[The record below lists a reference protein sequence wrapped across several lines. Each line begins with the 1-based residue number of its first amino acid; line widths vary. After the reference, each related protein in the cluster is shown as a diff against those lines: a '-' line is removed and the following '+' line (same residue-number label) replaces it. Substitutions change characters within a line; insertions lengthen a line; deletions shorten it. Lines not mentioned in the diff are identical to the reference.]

1 MVTIIKNEKQQVMFD
16 EFDDATLLFTNMI
29 GYTNFTKN
37 AKGPKE
43 IVNLL
48 SKLFSRFD

>member
-1 MVTIIKNEKQQVMFD
+1 MFD

-29 GYTNFTKN
+29 GYTNFANKN
-37 AKGPKE
+37 AKEPKE